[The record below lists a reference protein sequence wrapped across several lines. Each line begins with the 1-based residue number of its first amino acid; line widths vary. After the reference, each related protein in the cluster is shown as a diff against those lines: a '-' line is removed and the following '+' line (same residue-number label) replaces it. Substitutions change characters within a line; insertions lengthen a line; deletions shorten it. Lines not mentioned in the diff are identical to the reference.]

1 MRNNLITKNLK
12 FTDNDGKNRVAKW
25 DIFQLYEL
33 DKHECVI
40 HW

>member
-25 DIFQLYEL
+25 DHTVQLKE
-33 DKHECVI
+33 I
-40 HW
+40 G